1 MNDKNHYLTLALIH
15 ITLTLLMISYLNLLV
30 VIFAMIVL
38 FIAEA
43 VAYNLYKER
52 LASSKEQEIKR
63 LEYRMDKQQKQTTE
77 SISQFESLSE
87 IIDSGLLFI
96 DQDELITQVNSL
108 FKDIF
113 NITINLEESYD
124 QLNIIKPLYKEIS
137 MAFIAEEKHHA
148 QIIFNGFTYEV
159 SVNPVF
165 EDKLFKG
172 SLVVIRDITQLKTAE
187 TFQKQF
193 TADVSHELKTPLSA
207 IKGMAE
213 ILSRDE
219 PIQIDEQKDFIKS
232 IYDESLRLEA
242 ILNDLLIIS
251 KMDRLDYE
259 LKLKETSMKAI
270 IEDAIQLLASN
281 ATLKGLSIEH
291 TIQDCD
297 LLIDPIK
304 MSQVII
310 NLIKNAV
317 NYTDKGKVSIN
328 AYKEKKQYV
337 IEVKDTGIG
346 INKEEQEKVFKR
358 FYRVDEARSRDSGGS
373 GLGLSIIKNV
383 VKKHH
388 GTIELV
394 SSLGKGSTFTIRLPL
409 IQEID

>member
-15 ITLTLLMISYLNLLV
+15 ITLTLLMISYLNILV

-38 FIAEA
+38 FITES
-43 VAYNLYKER
+43 VTYVLFKDR
-52 LASSKEQEIKR
+52 LMTIKDQEIKR
-63 LEYRMDKQQKQTTE
+63 LEYQMNKQERVTHE
-77 SISQFESLSE
+77 SITQFESLSE

-96 DQDELITQVNSL
+96 DENERIIQVNNL
-108 FKDIF
+108 FKEIF
-113 NITINLEESYD
+113 NIRVQLKESYD
-124 QLNIIKPLYKEIS
+124 QLKPIKPLYKEIS
-137 MAFIAEEKHHA
+137 RAFIAEDKYHA
-148 QIIFNGFTYEV
+148 QIKYNDYTYEI

-165 EDKLFKG
+165 ENKLFKG
-172 SLVVIRDITQLKTAE
+172 SLIVIRDITQLKTAE
-187 TFQKQF
+187 IFQKQF

-219 PIQIDEQKDFIKS
+219 PIEENERKDFIQS
-232 IYDESLRLEA
+232 IYDESIRLET

-259 LKLKETSMKAI
+259 LKLKKTSMKAI
-270 IEDAIQLLASN
+270 IEDAIRLLSSYAQK
-281 ATLKGLSIEH
+281 KGLKLESDIK
-291 TIQDCD
+291 DCN

-304 MSQVII
+304 MNQVII
-310 NLIKNAV
+310 NLIKNAL
-317 NYTDKGKVSIN
+317 NYTDKGGVVIN
-328 AYKEKKQYV
+328 AYSEKDYYV
-337 IEVKDTGIG
+337 MKVIDTGIG
-346 INKEEQEKVFKR
+346 IKEEDFEKVFKR

-388 GTIELV
+388 GTIEL
-394 SSLGKGSTFTIRLPL
+394 SSKVNEGSVFTVRLPL

>member
-30 VIFAMIVL
+30 VIFAMTVL
-38 FIAEA
+38 FITE
-43 VAYNLYKER
+43 VAIFTLYKER
-52 LASSKEQEIKR
+52 LQESKEQEIKR
-63 LEYRMDKQQKQTTE
+63 LEYRMNKQEKQTTK

-96 DQDELITQVNSL
+96 DQDERIIQVNSL
-108 FKDIF
+108 FKEIF
-113 NITINLEESYD
+113 NIDINLKESYD
-124 QLNIIKPLYKEIS
+124 QLKSIKPLYKEIS
-137 MAFIAEEKHHA
+137 RAFIAEEKHHA
-148 QIIFNGFTYEV
+148 QIKHDDYTYEI

-172 SLVVIRDITQLKTAE
+172 SLIIIRDITQLKTAE

-219 PIQIDEQKDFIKS
+219 PIGLDEQKDFIKS
-232 IYDESLRLEA
+232 IYDESIRLEN

-270 IEDAIQLLASN
+270 IEDAVQLLNNQALNKQLTISHH
-281 ATLKGLSIEH
+281 IE
-291 TIQDCD
+291 DCT

-304 MSQVII
+304 MNQVFI
-310 NLIKNAV
+310 NLIKNAIS
-317 NYTDKGKVSIN
+317 YTDKGGVVIKGYATN
-328 AYKEKKQYV
+328 KDYV

-346 INKEEQEKVFKR
+346 IEEEDQEKVFKR

-388 GTIELV
+388 GNIKLI
-394 SSLGKGSTFTIRLPL
+394 SSVGKGSTFIIRLPL